1 MSKLTKTVG
10 KWKLW
15 TVVSAIIVAAGIIVA
30 AIFGFNADYTASG
43 RQNHDRET

>member
-30 AIFGFNADYTASG
+30 AIFGLYRVG